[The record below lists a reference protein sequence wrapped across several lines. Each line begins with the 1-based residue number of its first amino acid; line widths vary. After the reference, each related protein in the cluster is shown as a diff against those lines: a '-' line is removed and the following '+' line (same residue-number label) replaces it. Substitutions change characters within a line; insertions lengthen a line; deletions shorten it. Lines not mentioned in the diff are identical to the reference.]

1 MPITANARRWGAGRV
16 LVLASVPGARLSI
29 VLYLLRRSRHLPRP
43 RRGRGPGGGGTPR
56 RQAHEPDTAA
66 KRPKGK
72 GRRRPGREGP
82 APADAGAARP
92 TGPRRSEATPPR
104 RAAPGRRKPHRPNQT
119 KQPVLFGWRRQ
130 PPTVNK
136 TSVLLGSS
144 GGCRRRTLAAVRSA
158 PNSRKKFRKTGEGVR
173 QHGGVLRPPPMGD
186 VRRETVASGASVYFN
201 QVCVDFVCWMWYS
214 L

>member
-1 MPITANARRWGAGRV
+1 MPITANARRWDAGGVLVWLSASDGGCMYRV
-16 LVLASVPGARLSI
+16 LPPAAKPPHPPPPQGEG
-29 VLYLLRRSRHLPRP
+29 
-43 RRGRGPGGGGTPR
+43 GRGEGGAPT
-56 RQAHEPDTAA
+56 TAP

-104 RAAPGRRKPHRPNQT
+104 RAATGRRKPHRPNQT
-119 KQPVLFGWRRQ
+119 KQPVLFGWRRE

-144 GGCRRRTLAAVRSA
+144 DGCRRRTLAAVRSA

-173 QHGGVLRPPPMGD
+173 QHGGVLRHPPMGALCF
-186 VRRETVASGASVYFN
+186 VPGGCLLLLTLCIECGKMNRR
-201 QVCVDFVCWMWYS
+201 
-214 L
+214 

>member
-1 MPITANARRWGAGRV
+1 MPITANARRWDAGGVLVWLPASDGGCKHRV
-16 LVLASVPGARLSI
+16 LPPAAKPPHPPPPQGEG
-29 VLYLLRRSRHLPRP
+29 
-43 RRGRGPGGGGTPR
+43 GRGGGGAPT
-56 RQAHEPDTAA
+56 TAP

-104 RAAPGRRKPHRPNQT
+104 RAATGRRKPHRPNQT
-119 KQPVLFGWRRQ
+119 KQPVLFGWRRE

-144 GGCRRRTLAAVRSA
+144 GGCRAELQR
-158 PNSRKKFRKTGEGVR
+158 
-173 QHGGVLRPPPMGD
+173 GVLRSDYVQKVLRNGLLWLPPWGGTTTPPHGGD
-186 VRRETVASGASVYFN
+186 
-201 QVCVDFVCWMWYS
+201 